1 MKQLKN
7 KREQLMAQLDEMVA
21 TIETEVRSLN
31 ADEVAKFNEV
41 KAEIENIDATIAM
54 VEEKRAKEMGTEKE
68 LVEKRSQDEM
78 EQRALN
84 AFFRGDDLTMEERAM
99 LTTNNGN
106 QATIPVTIAKGILKK
121 LEEMC
126 PILDKAKRF
135 SSKGTLRL
143 INESSYG
150 NAGVSGEAEAFVDAD
165 TTLEFIELTSHKIT
179 AQTKVSFELLAN
191 SEVDLNSYLTDVIV
205 RRLAKEVNKFLV
217 AGTGTKQ
224 PSGVINGKQICEVAS
239 DLGIVDFI
247 RIQTTCNPAYLDNA
261 FWLMNRQTFQHVAS
275 LMDNMGRP
283 YLTSHVINEKI
294 QYRLL
299 GLEVVVDMH
308 MPAMANDAKA
318 VVLANVAEGYSINML
333 QNVTLRHLT
342 EIGFTEGTETF
353 AGYLMMDGKIT
364 NEDAIVVGQLKD
376 SLNADVAVAS
386 SRAKTK

>member
-1 MKQLKN
+1 MKDLRN
-7 KREQLMAQLDEMVA
+7 KREQLMAQLDEMV
-21 TIETEVRSLN
+21 TTVETEVRSLN
-31 ADEVAKFNEV
+31 AEEVAKFNEV

-68 LVEKRSQDEM
+68 LVEKRSQNEM
-78 EQRALN
+78 EHRALT
-84 AFFRGDDLTMEERAM
+84 AFFRGNDLNAEERAM
-99 LTTNNGN
+99 LTTQSGN

-143 INESSYG
+143 INETSYG
-150 NAGVSGEAEAFVDAD
+150 TAGVTNEAEAFKYDDA
-165 TTLEFIELTSHKIT
+165 TLNFIELTSHKIT

-191 SEVDLNSYLTDVIV
+191 SEVNLNEYLTDVIV

-217 AGTGTKQ
+217 VGTGTKQ
-224 PSGVINGKQICEVAS
+224 PSGVINGKQVCEVS
-239 DLGIVDFI
+239 TDLDIVDFI
-247 RIQTTCNPAYLDNA
+247 KIQTTCNPSYLDNA
-261 FWLMNRQTFQHVAS
+261 FWIMNRQTFQHVAG

-308 MPAMANDAKA
+308 MPAMGNDAKP

-333 QNVTLRHLT
+333 QNITLRHLT

-364 NEDAIVVGQLKD
+364 NEDAIVVAQTKA
-376 SLNADVAVAS
+376 SS
-386 SRAKTK
+386 SRAKK

>member
-1 MKQLKN
+1 M
-7 KREQLMAQLDEMVA
+7 
-21 TIETEVRSLN
+21 
-31 ADEVAKFNEV
+31 

-68 LVEKRSQDEM
+68 LVEKRSKDEM

-84 AFFRGDDLTMEERAM
+84 AFFRGNDLNAEERAM
-99 LTTNNGN
+99 LTTQSGN

-143 INESSYG
+143 INETTYG
-150 NAGVSGEAEAFVDAD
+150 TAGITNEAEAFKNEDAV
-165 TTLEFIELTSHKIT
+165 LNFIELTSHKIT

-191 SEVDLNSYLTDVIV
+191 SEVNLNEYLTDVIV

-217 AGTGTKQ
+217 VGTGTKQ
-224 PSGVINGKQICEVAS
+224 PSGVINGKQVCEVS
-239 DLGIVDFI
+239 TDLDIVDFI
-247 RIQTTCNPAYLDNA
+247 KIQTTCNPSYLDNA
-261 FWLMNRQTFQHVAS
+261 FWIMNRQTFQHVAG

-308 MPAMANDAKA
+308 MPAMGNDAKP

-333 QNVTLRHLT
+333 QNITLRHLT

-364 NEDAIVVGQLKD
+364 NEDAIVVAQTKA
-376 SLNADVAVAS
+376 SS
-386 SRAKTK
+386 SRAKK

>member
-1 MKQLKN
+1 MKDLRN

-21 TIETEVRSLN
+21 TVETEVRSLN

-41 KAEIENIDATIAM
+41 KAEIENIDTTIAM
-54 VEEKRAKEMGTEKE
+54 VEERRAKEMGTEKQ

-78 EQRALN
+78 EQRALD
-84 AFFRGDDLTMEERAM
+84 AFFRGDELTREERTM

-143 INESSYG
+143 INETSYG
-150 NAGVSGEAEAFVDAD
+150 NAGVSGETETFVDAD

-191 SEVDLNSYLTDVIV
+191 SEVDLNQYLTDVIV

-224 PSGVINGKQICEVAS
+224 PSGVINGKQICEVSS
-239 DLGIVDFI
+239 DLGIKDFI
-247 RIQTTCNPAYLDNA
+247 KIQTTCNPAYLDNA
-261 FWLMNRQTFQHVAS
+261 FWLMNRQTFQHVAG

-308 MPAMANDAKA
+308 MPAMADDAKA
-318 VVLANVAEGYSINML
+318 VVLANVSEGYSINML

-364 NEDAIVVGQLKD
+364 NEDAIVVAQLKD
-376 SLNADVAVAS
+376 STNTLS
-386 SRAKTK
+386 AKAKK

>member
-1 MKQLKN
+1 MKDLRN
-7 KREQLMAQLDEMVA
+7 KREQLLAQLDEMV
-21 TIETEVRSLN
+21 TTVETEVRSLN

-54 VEEKRAKEMGTEKE
+54 VEEKRAKEMGTEKQ
-68 LVEKRSQDEM
+68 LVEKRSKDEM
-78 EQRALN
+78 EHRALT
-84 AFFRGDDLTMEERAM
+84 AFFKGHDLTVEERAM
-99 LTTNNGN
+99 LTTQSGN

-143 INESSYG
+143 INETSYG
-150 NAGVSGEAEAFVDAD
+150 KADITAEQAQFHDTDAVLD
-165 TTLEFIELTSHKIT
+165 FIELTSHKIT

-205 RRLAKEVNKFLV
+205 RRLAKEVNKFLLV
-217 AGTGTKQ
+217 GTGTKQ
-224 PSGVINGKQICEVAS
+224 PKGIINGTQICEVAS

-247 RIQTTCNPAYLDNA
+247 KIQTTCNPSYLENA
-261 FWLMNRQTFQHVAS
+261 FWVMNRQTFQHVAG

-299 GLEVVVDMH
+299 GLEVIVDMH
-308 MPAMANDAKA
+308 MPSMGNDAKA
-318 VVLANVAEGYSINML
+318 VVLANVAEGYAVNML
-333 QNVTLRHLT
+333 QNITLRHLT

-353 AGYLMMDGKIT
+353 AGYLMLDGKII
-364 NEDAIVVGQLKD
+364 NEDAIVVAQLKD
-376 SLNADVAVAS
+376 SLNVGAVSA
-386 SRAKTK
+386 RAKK

>member
-7 KREQLMAQLDEMVA
+7 KREQLMAQLDEMVS
-21 TIETEVRSLN
+21 TVETEVRSLN

-54 VEEKRAKEMGTEKE
+54 VEERRAKEMGTEKQ

-78 EQRALN
+78 EQRALD
-84 AFFRGDDLTMEERAM
+84 AFFRGDELTREERTM

-143 INESSYG
+143 INETSYG
-150 NAGVSGEAEAFVDAD
+150 NAGVSGETETFVDAD

-191 SEVDLNSYLTDVIV
+191 SEVDLNQYLTDVIV

-224 PSGVINGKQICEVAS
+224 PSGVINGKQICEVSS
-239 DLGIVDFI
+239 DLGIKDFI
-247 RIQTTCNPAYLDNA
+247 KIQTTCNPAYLDNA
-261 FWLMNRQTFQHVAS
+261 FWLMNRQTFQHVAG

-308 MPAMANDAKA
+308 MPAMADDAKA
-318 VVLANVAEGYSINML
+318 VVLANVSEGYSINML
-333 QNVTLRHLT
+333 QNVTLRHLS

-364 NEDAIVVGQLKD
+364 NEDAIVVAQLKD
-376 SLNADVAVAS
+376 SLNTLS
-386 SRAKTK
+386 AKAKK

>member
-7 KREQLMAQLDEMVA
+7 KREQLMSQLDEMVA

-68 LVEKRSQDEM
+68 LVEKRNQDEI
-78 EQRALN
+78 EERALN
-84 AFFRGDDLTMEERAM
+84 AFFRGEDLSVEERTM

-143 INESSYG
+143 INETNYG
-150 NAGVSGEAEAFVDAD
+150 TAGVSGETEAFKDSD

-191 SEVDLNSYLTDVIV
+191 SEVDLNQYLTDVIV
-205 RRLAKEVNKFLV
+205 RRLAKEVNKYLV

-224 PSGVINGKQICEVAS
+224 PSGVINGKQVCDVAS

-247 RIQTTCNPAYLDNA
+247 KIQTTCNPAYLDNA
-261 FWLMNRQTFQHVAS
+261 FWIMNRQTFQHVAS

-318 VVLANVAEGYSINML
+318 VVLANVSEGYSVNML
-333 QNVTLRHLT
+333 QNITLRHLT

-364 NEDAIVVGQLKD
+364 NEDAIVVGHLKD
-376 SLNADVAVAS
+376 SLNASAA
-386 SRAKTK
+386 RAKK

>member
-1 MKQLKN
+1 MKDLRN
-7 KREQLMAQLDEMVA
+7 KREQLLAQLDEMV
-21 TIETEVRSLN
+21 TTVETEVRSLN

-41 KAEIENIDATIAM
+41 KAEIESIDATIAM
-54 VEEKRAKEMGTEKE
+54 VEEKRAKEMGTEKQ
-68 LVEKRSQDEM
+68 LVEKRSKDEM
-78 EQRALN
+78 EHRALT
-84 AFFRGDDLTMEERAM
+84 AFFKGHDLTVEERAM
-99 LTTNNGN
+99 LTTQSGN

-143 INESSYG
+143 INETSYG
-150 NAGVSGEAEAFVDAD
+150 KADITAEQAQFHDTDAVLD
-165 TTLEFIELTSHKIT
+165 FIELTSHKIT

-205 RRLAKEVNKFLV
+205 RRLAKEVNKFLLV
-217 AGTGTKQ
+217 GTGTKQ
-224 PSGVINGKQICEVAS
+224 PKGIINGTQICEVAS

-247 RIQTTCNPAYLDNA
+247 KIQTTCNPSYLENA
-261 FWLMNRQTFQHVAS
+261 FWVMNRQTFQHVAG

-299 GLEVVVDMH
+299 GLEVIVDMH
-308 MPAMANDAKA
+308 MPSMGNDAKA
-318 VVLANVAEGYSINML
+318 VVLANVAEGYAVNML
-333 QNVTLRHLT
+333 QNITLRHLT

-353 AGYLMMDGKIT
+353 AGYLMLDGKII
-364 NEDAIVVGQLKD
+364 NEDAIVVAQLKD
-376 SLNADVAVAS
+376 SLNVGAVSA
-386 SRAKTK
+386 RAKK

>member
-1 MKQLKN
+1 MKDLRN

-68 LVEKRSQDEM
+68 LVEKRSKDEM

-84 AFFRGDDLTMEERAM
+84 AFFRGNDLNAEERAM
-99 LTTNNGN
+99 LTTQSGN

-143 INESSYG
+143 INETSYG
-150 NAGVSGEAEAFVDAD
+150 TAGVTNEAEAFKDSDAVLD
-165 TTLEFIELTSHKIT
+165 FIELTSHKVT

-191 SEVDLNSYLTDVIV
+191 SEVNLNEYLTDVRV

-217 AGTGTKQ
+217 VGTGT
-224 PSGVINGKQICEVAS
+224 
-239 DLGIVDFI
+239 
-247 RIQTTCNPAYLDNA
+247 
-261 FWLMNRQTFQHVAS
+261 
-275 LMDNMGRP
+275 
-283 YLTSHVINEKI
+283 
-294 QYRLL
+294 
-299 GLEVVVDMH
+299 
-308 MPAMANDAKA
+308 
-318 VVLANVAEGYSINML
+318 
-333 QNVTLRHLT
+333 
-342 EIGFTEGTETF
+342 
-353 AGYLMMDGKIT
+353 
-364 NEDAIVVGQLKD
+364 
-376 SLNADVAVAS
+376 
-386 SRAKTK
+386 

>member
-1 MKQLKN
+1 MKDLRN

-21 TIETEVRSLN
+21 TVETEVRSLN

-41 KAEIENIDATIAM
+41 KAEIENIDATIKM

-68 LVEKRSQDEM
+68 LVEKRSADEM
-78 EQRALN
+78 EQRALT
-84 AFFRGDDLTMEERAM
+84 AFFKGHDLSVEERTM
-99 LTTNNGN
+99 LTTQSGN

-143 INESSYG
+143 INETTYG
-150 NAGVSGEAEAFVDAD
+150 KAEITAEEAKFHDTDAVLD
-165 TTLEFIELTSHKIT
+165 FIELTSHKIT

-217 AGTGTKQ
+217 VGTGTKQ
-224 PSGVINGKQICEVAS
+224 PSGVINGTQICEVS
-239 DLGIVDFI
+239 TDLGIVDFI
-247 RIQTTCNPAYLDNA
+247 KVQTTCNPSYLDNA
-261 FWLMNRQTFQHVAS
+261 FWIMNRQTFQHVAG

-308 MPAMANDAKA
+308 MPSMGTDAKP
-318 VVLANVAEGYSINML
+318 VVLANVAEGYAVNML
-333 QNVTLRHLT
+333 QNITLRHLT

-353 AGYLMMDGKIT
+353 AGYLMLDGKIV
-364 NEDAIVVGQLKD
+364 NQDAIVVAEMK
-376 SLNADVAVAS
+376 AS
-386 SRAKTK
+386 KKVK